1 MLSARKREAEIV
13 AEADDAAVL
22 DAGFGF
28 EFEGGDDGAGVD
40 LRDLAVDFEFRVL
53 RGQNLGDNLQLV
65 FVDGLLLVGTV
76 EEARGWEF
84 VTARD
89 FREGCLRLVLGVS
102 TVTNFDF
109 GGGRG
114 RILRRR
120 HGGGMALF
128 QGHRFLGRRFLGHH
142 ALDAVAGNWSR
153 RLHARNFLVDFILV
167 ARGGSLGTHRRGPRG
182 HELGGDGRLFGA
194 AFFQFL
200 LLTLARAL
208 VLPVFEAV
216 SQRHDEGEAGRRPE
230 FDRGQREG
238 GGEVERDGQNRGADN
253 VGAGNIQVADQ
264 RVADDAAGE
273 AFDRNRAHP
282 AKVPGQ
288 DGEQRR
294 DKHEQPDSTQSLGNR
309 RLHGSRAEPAHAEH
323 AHEDGQEKRSHSP
336 KLQDKVGKIGSEDAD
351 PVAGS
356 MGFGQDGGAV
366 QRGIERRIG
375 REREEKEERGDAQ
388 DDSDELVQTPVPG
401 GRKNLREK
409 CHVATTALGK

>member
-1 MLSARKREAEIV
+1 MPTVLLPGMRSIRMLSARKREAEIV

-22 DAGFGF
+22 DAGFGL

-53 RGQNLGDNLQLV
+53 RGQNLGDNLELF
-65 FVDGLLLVGTV
+65 FVDRLLLVGTV
-76 EEARGWEF
+76 QQARRRQL

-89 FREGCLRLVLGVS
+89 FREGGFRLVLGVGA
-102 TVTNFDF
+102 VTHFDF

-114 RILRRR
+114 SILRWRCR
-120 HGGGMALF
+120 GGMAF
-128 QGHRFLGRRFLGHH
+128 FLSQRFLGHH
-142 ALDAVAGNWSR
+142 AFDAVAGDRGR
-153 RLHARNFLVDFILV
+153 RLHAGNFGILTRGFL
-167 ARGGSLGTHRRGPRG
+167 ARRRRGTRG
-182 HELGGDGRLFGA
+182 HELGGDGWLFGA

-216 SQRHDEGEAGRRPE
+216 TQRHDESEAGRRPE

-264 RVADDAAGE
+264 DVADDAAGE
-273 AFDRNRAHP
+273 AFDRDRAHP
-282 AKVPGQ
+282 AKVPRQ

-294 DKHEQPDSTQSLGNR
+294 DEHEQPDSAQSLGDR

-323 AHEDGQEKRSHSP
+323 DQEDGEQKRSDAP
-336 KLQDKVGKIGSEDAD
+336 ELQDEVGKIGSEDAD

-356 MGFGQDGGAV
+356 MRFGQDGGAV

-375 REREEKEERGDAQ
+375 REREEKEERGDATRR
-388 DDSDELVQTPVPG
+388 V
-401 GRKNLREK
+401 RR
-409 CHVATTALGK
+409 AR